1 MKKILIIFLISII
14 ILVFIAA
21 HNNNPRVIIS
31 NLIKKGDI
39 ETGELRY
46 LMYFFGV
53 FPVGEAVFAV
63 EKIEEYEGQRVYHLN
78 ATAQSSK
85 FFSKFYSSL
94 AVLDS
99 YIDIQQLNPAFFKQK
114 MRVTGKQGLDKEVIY
129 DQKDGI
135 MILAGTKRKILPN
148 TQDPLSAVFN
158 IRRMDFNKIKD
169 FQINLNTNQ
178 KNYILKGNAT
188 VQDILINKKTYK
200 IVLVKTQIARRD
212 KNPYHKSSITMVF
225 LQGKENIPILIKVF
239 ASGVSINAKLID
251 IK

>member
-1 MKKILIIFLISII
+1 MKKILIIFLILII
-14 ILVFIAA
+14 ILAFIAA
-21 HNNNPRVIIS
+21 YNNNPRVIIS

-39 ETGELRY
+39 KTGELRY
-46 LMYFFGV
+46 TMYFFGV
-53 FPVGEAVFAV
+53 LPVGEAVSAV
-63 EKIEEYEGQRVYHLN
+63 EKIEEYDGQRVYHLN
-78 ATAQSSK
+78 ATAGSLECYSK
-85 FFSKFYSSL
+85 FFSGF

-99 YIDIQQLNPAFFKQK
+99 YVDMHQLNPILFKQK
-114 MRVTGKQGLDKEVIY
+114 VIVSSKQGLDKEIIY

-135 MILAGTKRKILPN
+135 MIIAGTKCKILPN

-158 IRRMDFNKIKD
+158 IRRIDFDKIKN
-169 FQINLNTNQ
+169 FEISLNSNQ